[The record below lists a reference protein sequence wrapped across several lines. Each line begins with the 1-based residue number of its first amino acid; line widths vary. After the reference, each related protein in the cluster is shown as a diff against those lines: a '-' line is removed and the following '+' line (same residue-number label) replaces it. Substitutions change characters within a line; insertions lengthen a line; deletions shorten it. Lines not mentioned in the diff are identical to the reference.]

1 MSRSSPKESGHKDA
15 GNQIPFSA
23 LSSRNQRRNSSWATA
38 AAADVRL
45 LRLRKAETRRN
56 QHVPTDSSRAVLRI
70 LLLLPPYS
78 SDPVGNP
85 ITVVLSR
92 TSFYPAGKQQLL
104 CHSLVELLQHIS
116 RPFDAAYDALMKAF
130 IEHNKFGNLPY
141 GFQVNTWVVP
151 PVVANSPSIFPS
163 LPVEDVTWGGD
174 DGGVGCT
181 SNNHRCLNLISK
193 CKTLENLKQIHGQF
207 LTIGLSH
214 HTFPLSKLLLLSSTV
229 CLPYA
234 LSIFRRI
241 SNPSV
246 FLYNTLISSIVSNH
260 QSTQT
265 HLAFSLYAQIS
276 RPNEFTYPS
285 LFKAS
290 GFHPRWHRH
299 GRALH
304 AHVLKFL
311 EPVNHDRF
319 VQAALVGFY
328 ANCGK
333 LRVARSLFDRITEP
347 DLATWNSLLAAY
359 ARSSEGEGEIDL
371 GLHEEGLRLFVN
383 MRMSSC
389 VRPNEVSLVAL
400 MKSCA
405 GIGDLCGGVWAHV
418 YLLKTNLSLNQF
430 VGTSLID
437 LYSKCGCL
445 SFARQ
450 VFDEMHHRDTL
461 CYNAMIR
468 GLALHGFGLEAIGF
482 YKNLI
487 SQGLAPDEATFL
499 VTISACSHSGLVDE
513 GLQIF
518 NSMKAVY
525 NIEAKVEH
533 YGCLVDLLG
542 RSGWLEEAEECIK
555 KMPMKPNAML
565 WRSFLGSAQIH
576 NDLVRGEIA
585 LKNLLGLEIENSG
598 KYVLLSNIYAGT
610 NRWDD
615 VEKTRELMKDH
626 RVNKSPG
633 ISTGN

>member
-1 MSRSSPKESGHKDA
+1 MKHGADLANLSNKEL
-15 GNQIPFSA
+15 
-23 LSSRNQRRNSSWATA
+23 LSSNYS
-38 AAADVRL
+38 L
-45 LRLRKAETRRN
+45 L
-56 QHVPTDSSRAVLRI
+56 
-70 LLLLPPYS
+70 
-78 SDPVGNP
+78 
-85 ITVVLSR
+85 
-92 TSFYPAGKQQLL
+92 F
-104 CHSLVELLQHIS
+104 LVEMLKL
-116 RPFDAAYDALMKAF
+116 
-130 IEHNKFGNLPY
+130 
-141 GFQVNTWVVP
+141 
-151 PVVANSPSIFPS
+151 
-163 LPVEDVTWGGD
+163 
-174 DGGVGCT
+174 T
-181 SNNHRCLNLISK
+181 SKNHRCLNLISK
-193 CKTLENLKQIHGQF
+193 CKNLENLKQIHGQF

-214 HTFPLSKLLLLSSTV
+214 HTFPLSKLLLLSSTL

-246 FLYNTLISSIVSNH
+246 FLYNTLISSIVSTH

-276 RPNEFTYPS
+276 RPNEFTFPS

-290 GFHPRWHRH
+290 GFHPRWHRR

-304 AHVLKFL
+304 AHVLKLL
-311 EPVNHDRF
+311 EPVSHDGF

-347 DLATWNSLLAAY
+347 DLATWNTLLAAY
-359 ARSSEGEGEIDL
+359 ASSDEGEGEID
-371 GLHEEGLRLFVN
+371 HEECLRLFVN
-383 MRMSSC
+383 MRSISC

-405 GIGDLCGGVWAHV
+405 GLGSLCGGVWAHV

-450 VFDEMHHRDTL
+450 VFDEMRQRDTL

-468 GLALHGFGLEAIGF
+468 GLAVHGFGLEAIGF
-482 YKNLI
+482 YKKLI

-518 NSMKAVY
+518 DSMKAVY
-525 NIEAKVEH
+525 NIEPKVEH

-542 RSGWLEEAEECIK
+542 RSGRLEEAEECIK

-598 KYVLLSNIYAGT
+598 KYVLLSNIYAGM

-633 ISTGN
+633 ISTSN

>member
-1 MSRSSPKESGHKDA
+1 M
-15 GNQIPFSA
+15 
-23 LSSRNQRRNSSWATA
+23 T
-38 AAADVRL
+38 
-45 LRLRKAETRRN
+45 
-56 QHVPTDSSRAVLRI
+56 
-70 LLLLPPYS
+70 
-78 SDPVGNP
+78 
-85 ITVVLSR
+85 
-92 TSFYPAGKQQLL
+92 
-104 CHSLVELLQHIS
+104 
-116 RPFDAAYDALMKAF
+116 
-130 IEHNKFGNLPY
+130 
-141 GFQVNTWVVP
+141 
-151 PVVANSPSIFPS
+151 SPS
-163 LPVEDVTWGGD
+163 
-174 DGGVGCT
+174 T

-193 CKTLENLKQIHGQF
+193 CKTLDNLKQIHGQF
-207 LTIGLSH
+207 LTIGFSH
-214 HTFPLSKLLLLSSTV
+214 HTFPLSKLLLSSSTV

-290 GFHPRWHRH
+290 GFHPRWHPH

-304 AHVLKFL
+304 AHVLKLL
-311 EPVNHDRF
+311 EPVSHDRF

-333 LRVARSLFDRITEP
+333 LRAARSLFDRITEP
-347 DLATWNSLLAAY
+347 DLATWNTLLAAY
-359 ARSSEGEGEIDL
+359 ASEGEGEINL
-371 GLHEEGLRLFVN
+371 GLHEECLRLFLN
-383 MRMSSC
+383 MRISPC

-400 MKSCA
+400 MKSSA
-405 GIGDLCGGVWAHV
+405 GSGDLCGGVWAHV
-418 YLLKTNLSLNQF
+418 YLLKCNLSLNQF

-445 SFARQ
+445 SFARK
-450 VFDEMHHRDTL
+450 VFDEMHKRDTL

-468 GLALHGFGLEAIGF
+468 GLAVHGFGQVAIGF

-487 SQGLAPDEATFL
+487 AQGLAPDDATFV

-518 NSMKAVY
+518 NSMTAIY
-525 NIEAKVEH
+525 GIEPKVEH

-542 RSGWLEEAEECIK
+542 RSGRLEEAEECIK

-576 NDLVRGEIA
+576 NDLERGEIA
-585 LKNLLGLEIENSG
+585 LENLLGFETENSG
-598 KYVLLSNIYAGT
+598 KYVLLSNIYAGVD
-610 NRWDD
+610 RWDD

-633 ISTGN
+633 ISTIN